1 MRERI
6 GKRSQN
12 RKKKG
17 RMARKNFAKKGWESK
32 GKLRMLLIGG
42 AQERPMS
49 SRSCWNLTPA
59 MGLVSMSA
67 RCRRVGTYLMRIVL
81 FDV

>member
-1 MRERI
+1 MREKI
-6 GKRSQN
+6 GKWSQN
-12 RKKKG
+12 RKKTKDG
-17 RMARKNFAKKGWESK
+17 EKKFRKKGWESK

-67 RCRRVGTYLMRIVL
+67 R
-81 FDV
+81 